1 MGSLSGRLLDILLLA
16 PGILWALTIHETSH
30 GLAAYALGDPTAK
43 RAGRLSLNPLRHL
56 DPVGTLMLFIARIG
70 WAKPVPI
77 DPRNFRNPVR
87 DIFLTSAAGPASNFV
102 NGAVLGVILM
112 FFLGDDP
119 VLSVGTWDTWYK
131 LTYALLFNAMF
142 ISFVLGVFNLIP
154 IPPLDGSNMLWAIL
168 PLPEGPRRRFGAW
181 IARAGR
187 YIGLG
192 ILIIFAADI
201 ILGIPIFKVLFWVI
215 IMPPVMLFTWLSTGG
230 MSLGELWAL
239 YDAVTG
245 V

>member
-1 MGSLSGRLLDILLLA
+1 MGNLSTWLLDILLLA

-87 DIFLTSAAGPASNFV
+87 DIFLTSAAGPVSNFV
-102 NGAVLGVILM
+102 NGAVLGVILTL
-112 FFLGDDP
+112 FLAGAP
-119 VLSVGTWDTWYK
+119 ALSVDKWPVWYQ

-142 ISFVLGVFNLIP
+142 ISFALGVFNLIP
-154 IPPLDGSNMLWAIL
+154 VPPLDGSNILWAI
-168 PLPEGPRRRFGAW
+168 LPEGPRRRFGAW

-187 YIGLG
+187 YISLG
-192 ILIIFAADI
+192 ILIIFAADF
-201 ILGIPIFKVLFWVI
+201 ILGIPIFDVI
-215 IMPPVMLFTWLSTGG
+215 RIIVMWPVKHFVQLTTGHG
-230 MSLGELWAL
+230 IVELWG
-239 YDAVTG
+239 YYIAVTA

>member
-1 MGSLSGRLLDILLLA
+1 MDNLSGRILDILLLA

-77 DPRNFRNPVR
+77 DPRNFKNPVR
-87 DIFLTSAAGPASNFV
+87 DIFLTSAAGPVSNFI
-102 NGAVLGVILM
+102 NGAVLGLILM
-112 FFLGDDP
+112 FFLQGAP
-119 VLSVGTWDTWYK
+119 ALSVDKWPDWYRF
-131 LTYALLFNAMF
+131 TYALLFNAMF
-142 ISFVLGVFNLIP
+142 ISFALGVFNLIP
-154 IPPLDGSNMLWAIL
+154 IPPLDGSNILWAI
-168 PLPEGPRRRFGAW
+168 LPEGPRRRFGAW

-192 ILIIFAADI
+192 VLIIFAADY
-201 ILGIPIFKVLFWVI
+201 ILGIPIFGTLLGI
-215 IMPPVMLFTWLSTGG
+215 IVMPLVMLFTWLSTGG
-230 MSLGELWAL
+230 ISLRELWDI
-239 YDAVTG
+239 YDAVTR

>member
-1 MGSLSGRLLDILLLA
+1 MGNLSAWLLDILLLA

-56 DPVGTLMLFIARIG
+56 DPVGTLMLFVARIG

-87 DIFLTSAAGPASNFV
+87 DIFLTSAAGPVSNFV
-102 NGAVLGVILM
+102 NGAVLGGILA
-112 FFLGDDP
+112 FFLWSAPAPFVEGWP
-119 VLSVGTWDTWYK
+119 TWYK

-142 ISFVLGVFNLIP
+142 ISFALGVFNLIP
-154 IPPLDGSNMLWAIL
+154 VPPLDGSNILWAI
-168 PLPEGPRRRFGAW
+168 LPEGPRRRFGAW
-181 IARAGR
+181 IVRAGR

-192 ILIIFAADI
+192 ILIIFAADF
-201 ILGIPIFKVLFWVI
+201 ILGIPIFNILFQI
-215 IMPPVMLFTWLSTGG
+215 IVMPPVMLFTWLSTGHG
-230 MSLGELWAL
+230 IGELWG
-239 YDAVTG
+239 YYIAVTA

>member
-1 MGSLSGRLLDILLLA
+1 
-16 PGILWALTIHETSH
+16 
-30 GLAAYALGDPTAK
+30 LAAYALGDPTAK

-87 DIFLTSAAGPASNFV
+87 DIFLTSAAGPVSNFV

-112 FFLGDDP
+112 FFLQGAP
-119 VLSVGTWDTWYK
+119 ALSVDKWPDWYQ

-142 ISFVLGVFNLIP
+142 ISFVLGVFNLLP
-154 IPPLDGSNMLWAIL
+154 IPPLDGSNILWAM
-168 PLPEGPRRRFGAW
+168 LPEGPRRRFGAW

-192 ILIIFAADI
+192 ILIIFAAQL
-201 ILGIPIFKVLFWVI
+201 ILGIPIFSMLFGI
-215 IMPPVMLFTWLSTGG
+215 IVMPPVMIFTRLSTGG
-230 MSLGELWAL
+230 MSLAELWAL